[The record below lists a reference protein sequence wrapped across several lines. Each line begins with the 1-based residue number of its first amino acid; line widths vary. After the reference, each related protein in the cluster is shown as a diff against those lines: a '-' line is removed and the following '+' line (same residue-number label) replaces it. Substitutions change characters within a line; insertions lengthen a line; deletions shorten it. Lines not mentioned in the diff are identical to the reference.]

1 MAATTGITARAG
13 RVTTG
18 RDPDR
23 LASAAMAVAMAI
35 AFVLILVLSRGTS
48 LSPDELAFFLG
59 SHDLG
64 VNHALEP
71 YGGHLILTSKV
82 LYKVLFEAFGTGYV
96 PFRLLAAGTV
106 LTTAGLLFVY
116 GRRRIGAVAALPP
129 AVLML
134 FFGSDALHVLAGN
147 SFTVVAPMALGI
159 GALLALDRGDRRG
172 DVLACVLLCV
182 AVVTYSTALAVVAG
196 VIVLL
201 LLAPDGRRRL
211 WVPAVPV
218 ALYGVWFVWAHV
230 SATAKGSS
238 LVLANV
244 LLIPTWCFQSLEA
257 VMAALTGMDYHFAS
271 APAVAPV
278 GPVLALI
285 AIVALVWSIRR
296 FGAPAALWAVL
307 TIPLVLWS
315 LQAVAADK
323 PGNFPGSP
331 HYLYPGA
338 VIVLLVAIEAS
349 RSLRWTR
356 GMWIGLY
363 AVGAVALATNL
374 ALLNDASKEARTNSH
389 AAAAGRPG
397 RGGDRRRGRVARLR
411 LRRAGQGRSQPAGR
425 LPRREGG
432 ARRPAHRGLPGLG
445 PRLRPPR
452 LPPGRADRA
461 GQRRAPAGPG
471 GDRHRARLGP
481 GPAAAARAGRRRRP
495 RHELRPGRH
504 AVHRAGGQRRGH
516 PPRRR
521 PRARAP
527 LRLGGDG
534 PGRRR
539 AARARRPALPPRRR
553 PGDPLARHRRRRG
566 GPDLRAALAA
576 GP

>member
-13 RVTTG
+13 RVTAG

-172 DVLACVLLCV
+172 DVLACALLCV

-356 GMWIGLY
+356 GLWIGLY

-374 ALLNDASKEARTNSH
+374 ALLNDASKEARTNT
-389 AAAAGRPG
+389 
-397 RGGDRRRGRVARLR
+397 
-411 LRRAGQGRSQPAGR
+411 
-425 LPRREGG
+425 
-432 ARRPAHRGLPGLG
+432 
-445 PRLRPPR
+445 
-452 LPPGRADRA
+452 
-461 GQRRAPAGPG
+461 AP
-471 GDRHRARLGP
+471 
-481 GPAAAARAGRRRRP
+481 
-495 RHELRPGRH
+495 
-504 AVHRAGGQRRGH
+504 Q
-516 PPRRR
+516 
-521 PRARAP
+521 
-527 LRLGGDG
+527 
-534 PGRRR
+534 
-539 AARARRPALPPRRR
+539 
-553 PGDPLARHRRRRG
+553 
-566 GPDLRAALAA
+566 LRAALAGVEIAGADASPGFAFAAPAKVDPNLPAAFLGAKEELGIQPTAAYLASVGAYGHLGYRPGELTEQGSGGRRLAPAVTDTVLVSALGLRLRPVPPAVAARGTSCAAGATPYTVPAGGAVVVRRGA
-576 GP
+576 GPVRVRRFASAATVPVGGALLAPVVLRFPRDGAPATPWHVTADGAAARICALR